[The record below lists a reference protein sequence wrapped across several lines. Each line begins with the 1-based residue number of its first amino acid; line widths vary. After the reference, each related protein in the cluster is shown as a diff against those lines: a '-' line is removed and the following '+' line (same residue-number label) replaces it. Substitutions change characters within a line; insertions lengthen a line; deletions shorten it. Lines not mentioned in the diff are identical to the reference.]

1 MNPRD
6 RRKHPRV
13 ETNNLFAH
21 KTMDKQGRYL
31 SQGMGKAIDVS
42 QNGIKLETSYP
53 IEGDR
58 VSLMSAAMDDRLI
71 EIVGETVYC
80 RQVKPDTYHVGLE
93 FIGSEEEIKTF
104 ISELVRLRQQ
114 RKHDTYVRIA
124 A

>member
-1 MNPRD
+1 MNPSD
-6 RRKHPRV
+6 RRRHPRV

-21 KTMDKQGRYL
+21 KAMDRQGDYL

-42 QNGIKLETSYP
+42 QSGIKLETSYP
-53 IEGDR
+53 IDGNR

-71 EIVGETVYC
+71 EIVCEKVYS
-80 RQVKPDTYHVGLE
+80 RRVKPDTYHIGLE
-93 FIGSEEEIKTF
+93 FIGSEDEIKTF
-104 ISELVRLRQQ
+104 VTELVRLRQQ